1 MENSTSSQINNSSD
15 DNLINHNEYLPT
27 NEEFETLLAS
37 YSAVNENENID
48 ILLDVNSSVTG
59 DPLYMSLFRSFK
71 NYILLLDLSLCG
83 SQGQK
88 RPFEDSLNKVIHNK
102 RSDSTNDS
110 IVDDIL
116 ILKQKYIE
124 LESKIKKLEEHWMY
138 LSLCGSQG
146 QKRPFE
152 DSLNKVIHNKRS
164 DSSNDSI
171 VDDIL
176 ILKQKYIE
184 LESKIKKLEEHWMS
198 SSTNSAMDPNF
209 VEISNVSRD
218 DQENMNV
225 DKGTSMTD
233 ILLIL
238 KMDANKLTKC
248 NKKTATATARSVIKS
263 MYPNCDSNFRY
274 SDVDKSIID
283 CIIEYTKFSNP
294 NDKASGTERRRA
306 ISNYFGY
313 LTHQRK
319 LKAMMVSNQIVLEP
333 KNDNNNTISAS

>member
-71 NYILLLDLSLCG
+71 NYILLLD
-83 SQGQK
+83 
-88 RPFEDSLNKVIHNK
+88 
-102 RSDSTNDS
+102 
-110 IVDDIL
+110 
-116 ILKQKYIE
+116 
-124 LESKIKKLEEHWMY
+124 

>member
-15 DNLINHNEYLPT
+15 NNLINHNEYLPT
-27 NEEFETLLAS
+27 NEEFETLLS
-37 YSAVNENENID
+37 LYSVVNENENID

-59 DPLYMSLFRSFK
+59 DPLYMSIFRSFK
-71 NYILLLDLSLCG
+71 NYILLLDLSLCD

-88 RPFEDSLNKVIHNK
+88 RPFEDSLNKV
-102 RSDSTNDS
+102 
-110 IVDDIL
+110 V
-116 ILKQKYIE
+116 
-124 LESKIKKLEEHWMY
+124 
-138 LSLCGSQG
+138 
-146 QKRPFE
+146 
-152 DSLNKVIHNKRS
+152 HNKRS
-164 DSSNDSI
+164 DSSNDAI

-209 VEISNVSRD
+209 VEISNVSHDDQENMNVSKGTSMTDILLMLKMDANKLTKSSSTNSAMDPNFVEISNVSHD

-225 DKGTSMTD
+225 DKGTSMND

-248 NKKTATATARSVIKS
+248 NKKTATATARSVIKC
-263 MYPNCDSNFRY
+263 MYPSCDSNFRY

-294 NDKASGTERRRA
+294 NDKASDTERRRA
-306 ISNYFGY
+306 VSNYFGY
-313 LTHQRK
+313 LTYQRK

>member
-1 MENSTSSQINNSSD
+1 MHVKRPCRKKLNFDNENENSNGNNGGKQLNLQFSMENSTSSQINNSSD
-15 DNLINHNEYLPT
+15 NNLINHNEYLPT
-27 NEEFETLLAS
+27 NEEFETLLS
-37 YSAVNENENID
+37 LYSVVNENENID
-48 ILLDVNSSVTG
+48 ILLDVNSSVT
-59 DPLYMSLFRSFK
+59 
-71 NYILLLDLSLCG
+71 DLSLCD

-88 RPFEDSLNKVIHNK
+88 RPFEDSLNK
-102 RSDSTNDS
+102 
-110 IVDDIL
+110 IV
-116 ILKQKYIE
+116 
-124 LESKIKKLEEHWMY
+124 
-138 LSLCGSQG
+138 
-146 QKRPFE
+146 
-152 DSLNKVIHNKRS
+152 HNKRS
-164 DSSNDSI
+164 DSSNDAI

-209 VEISNVSRD
+209 VEISNVSHD

-225 DKGTSMTD
+225 SKGTSMTD
-233 ILLIL
+233 ILLML

-294 NDKASGTERRRA
+294 NDKASDTERRRA
-306 ISNYFGY
+306 VSNYFGY
-313 LTHQRK
+313 LTYQRK